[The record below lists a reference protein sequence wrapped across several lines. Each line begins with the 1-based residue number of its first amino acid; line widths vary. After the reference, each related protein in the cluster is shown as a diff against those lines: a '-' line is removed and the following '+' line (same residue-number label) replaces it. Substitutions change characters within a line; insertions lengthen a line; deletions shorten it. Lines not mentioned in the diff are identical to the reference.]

1 MEAVMRALLLCF
13 LLSLS
18 ACALIIPSECR
29 YLKAAQNHATM
40 AEVQERLGVPLNRNE
55 IPNGAT
61 WLYEVRE
68 EQPTH
73 RGTPTGFWCDEYR
86 VTFDSGGILRA
97 WTHRSFF
104 HKGELQPEPC
114 QAGYERLA
122 L

>member
-1 MEAVMRALLLCF
+1 MTHVLLLPLALVFTLSGCALL
-13 LLSLS
+13 
-18 ACALIIPSECR
+18 IPWECL
-29 YLKAAQNHATM
+29 YLKAVQGRATFT
-40 AEVQERLGVPLNRNE
+40 EVQQKLGALAKVDGPKG
-55 IPNGAT
+55 IM

-68 EQPTH
+68 EQPSH

-86 VTFDSGGILRA
+86 LAFDDRGVLRD

>member
-1 MEAVMRALLLCF
+1 MKPILHLAVALTVI
-13 LLSLS
+13 LSG
-18 ACALIIPSECR
+18 CALFIPWECR
-29 YLKAAQNHATM
+29 YLKSVEGRATFT
-40 AEVQERLGVPLNRNE
+40 EVQQKLGALAKVDGPK
-55 IPNGAT
+55 GMT

-68 EQPTH
+68 EQPSH

-86 VTFDSGGILRA
+86 LAFDDTGVLRD

>member
-1 MEAVMRALLLCF
+1 MKPLLFLPLLL
-13 LLSLS
+13 LS
-18 ACALIIPSECR
+18 ACVLIIPPECR
-29 YLKAAQNHATM
+29 YLKAAQNRATM
-40 AEVQERLGVPLNRNE
+40 AEVQERLGVPLAKND
-55 IPNGAT
+55 IPTGTT

-86 VTFDSGGILRA
+86 VNFDLSGVLRD

-114 QAGYERLA
+114 RAGYERLA

>member
-1 MEAVMRALLLCF
+1 MRGLLLVP
-13 LLSLS
+13 LLILS
-18 ACALIIPSECR
+18 ACALIIPPECR
-29 YLKAAQNHATM
+29 YLKVAQNHASM
-40 AEVQERLGVPLNRNE
+40 AEVQERLGVPLAKQHS
-55 IPNGAT
+55 PKGAT
-61 WLYEVRE
+61 WLYEVLE

-86 VTFDSGGILRA
+86 VSFDPDGILRA

>member
-1 MEAVMRALLLCF
+1 MKPIFLLPVTLVSLLCGCV
-13 LLSLS
+13 LLF
-18 ACALIIPSECR
+18 PWECR
-29 YLKAAQNHATM
+29 YLKSVQGRATFT
-40 AEVQERLGVPLNRNE
+40 EVQQKLGTLAQVGG
-55 IPNGAT
+55 PNGMT

-68 EQPTH
+68 EQPSH

-86 VTFDSGGILRA
+86 LAFDEKGLLRD